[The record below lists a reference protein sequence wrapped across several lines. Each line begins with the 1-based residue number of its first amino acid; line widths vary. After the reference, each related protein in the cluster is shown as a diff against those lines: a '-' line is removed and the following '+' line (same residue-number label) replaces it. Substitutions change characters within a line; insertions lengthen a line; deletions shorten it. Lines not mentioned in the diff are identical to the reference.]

1 MAPNDKN
8 QLRISDTE
16 RDQVAEILREAAG
29 EGRLDLDELDERL
42 GAVYAAKTYADIQPI
57 VADLPAGAGGF
68 GGSAPA
74 GTHRPGGLTPQ
85 VPSPVPS
92 GGQTLY
98 LTGQGDSVVRK
109 KEWTVPQRVEVN
121 ARFGEVKLDFREAR
135 LTAPVTE
142 VWLDVSWG
150 SGDLIIPEG
159 ATAEVNLET
168 SWFGSQR
175 SDVDSIARHDAPHF
189 VITGK
194 NQGGSL
200 KVRHK
205 RSGGWSDLFG

>member
-1 MAPNDKN
+1 MAPNDRN

-57 VADLPAGAGGF
+57 VADLPAGAGSF
-68 GGSAPA
+68 GAAPASAPS
-74 GTHRPGGLTPQ
+74 PGGLAPRTPG
-85 VPSPVPS
+85 PLS
-92 GGQTLY
+92 GGGQALV

-109 KEWTVPQRVEVN
+109 GEWTVPQRVEVN
-121 ARFGEVKLDFREAR
+121 VRFGEAKLDFRQAR
-135 LTAPVTE
+135 LTSRVTE
-142 VWLDVSWG
+142 VWVDVSWG
-150 SGDLIIPEG
+150 SGDLIIPDG
-159 ATAEVNLET
+159 ATAEVNVEAT
-168 SWFGSQR
+168 WFGSQR

-205 RSGGWSDLFG
+205 KSGGWADLFG